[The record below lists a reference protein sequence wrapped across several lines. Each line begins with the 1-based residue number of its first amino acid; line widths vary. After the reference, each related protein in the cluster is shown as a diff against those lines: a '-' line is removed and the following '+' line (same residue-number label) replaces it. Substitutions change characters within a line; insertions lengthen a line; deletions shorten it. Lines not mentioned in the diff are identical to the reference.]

1 MRRKRI
7 SRRRRLLAKTI
18 RLVIGILTVVAM
30 FAVCCLDSPPPN
42 DMTMCWVMV
51 DSLAAIMALLQ
62 VLRLVEGN

>member
-7 SRRRRLLAKTI
+7 SRRRRLLAKAI
-18 RLVIGILTVVAM
+18 RWLIGILSVVAM

-51 DSLAAIMALLQ
+51 DSIVAITALLQ